1 MDGKITS
8 LDPHPGPLSENVP
21 LKVLSP
27 WAKFLQWKH
36 GDGVKESRQMGR
48 SLSGIMIVVLVV
60 CKMPK

>member
-48 SLSGIMIVVLVV
+48 SLSGIMIAV
-60 CKMPK
+60 